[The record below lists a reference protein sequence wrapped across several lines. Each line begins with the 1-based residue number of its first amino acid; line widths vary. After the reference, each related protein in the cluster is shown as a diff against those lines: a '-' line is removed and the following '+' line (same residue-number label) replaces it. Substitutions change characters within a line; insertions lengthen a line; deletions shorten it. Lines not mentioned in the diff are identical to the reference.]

1 MSRNYRELAAQRLAE
16 IAEKN
21 LEVEVLKGEI
31 TSLKALY
38 QEAKRTSEVHAQ
50 EITALN
56 GDIAS
61 LQKDVH
67 AAKKLATGHEE
78 DLRATEGLKEAQR
91 GLLKRI
97 YWFLV
102 NYPVEGNLAAVSAR
116 QGLLGDMQKMEK
128 DDE

>member
-16 IAEKN
+16 LAEKN
-21 LEVEVLKGEI
+21 LEIEVLKGEI

-38 QEAKRTSEVHAQ
+38 QEEKRKSEAQAQ
-50 EITALN
+50 EILSLD

-61 LQKDVH
+61 LKNDVH
-67 AAKKLATGHEE
+67 AANKLAAGHEE
-78 DLRATEGLKEAQR
+78 DLRATEGVKEAQR
-91 GLLKRI
+91 SLLKRI

-116 QGLLGDMQKMEK
+116 QGLL
-128 DDE
+128 DDVDKLLED

>member
-16 IAEKN
+16 MAEKN

-31 TSLKALY
+31 TSLKALH
-38 QEAKRTSEVHAQ
+38 QEAKRTSEAQAQ
-50 EITALN
+50 EILALN

-61 LQKDVH
+61 LQRDVS
-67 AAKKLATGHEE
+67 AAKKLAAGHEE
-78 DLRATEGLKEAQR
+78 DLRATEGVKEAQR

-116 QGLLGDMQKMEK
+116 QGLL
-128 DDE
+128 DDIDKLLED